1 MKVIIVGA
9 HGEAKE
15 LINRVSSGW
24 SISVIDLDQEKLRNF
39 TTNRQ
44 IDKIQGDATSSL
56 VLKKAGLDEAT
67 AIVTLTLS
75 DEVNLE
81 ILKIAKQNDILRL
94 SSIINDSSNI
104 DKFKEL
110 DVELV
115 EPDILL
121 ARRFEH
127 ILEPRRVVSQA
138 FAGGRAEALEIEIS
152 SDSPV
157 RGKKLREIGSDY
169 YIVGA
174 LLRKGK
180 VIIPHGDTEIET
192 GDLVTIVLQSGAFS
206 NVINLFSGSESRFPL
221 EFGKDIVVVLD
232 NEKNLKY
239 LSESEFFI
247 RNTKA
252 TSLKLIT
259 KEDLFD
265 NNLESTEETLKA
277 VLKDQEFDITY
288 KNKISNKDLENYKG
302 ITVVER
308 KENDKG
314 KSYGEGWHTD
324 SSYLEKTPKYTCLM
338 GKIVKKDQGQT
349 LFASQLASYEALD
362 QETKDKIQNLV
373 GIFSSAGPISVTRLE
388 REAERGTGKSKD
400 FVAEHQIVKKV
411 GTRKTLYLSP
421 GHTIAIKNLPEKES
435 KDLLKYLF
443 NHQTKKEFQNS
454 FFWEKNTIV
463 IWDNHSVIHSATPFQ
478 GRRMMH
484 RIILDA

>member
-15 LINRVSSGW
+15 LINRISSGW
-24 SISVIDLDQEKLRNF
+24 SISVVDLDQEKLRNF

-81 ILKIAKQNDILRL
+81 ILKIAKENDILRL
-94 SSIINDSSNI
+94 SSIINDSANI

-180 VIIPHGDTEIET
+180 VIIPHGDTEIKT

-232 NEKNLKY
+232 NEKNLKN

-288 KNKISNKDLENYKG
+288 RNKISNKDLENFINENSIGTIFYPVEESISKSKIKSLISIANKSKIPILFSRSTYPYKTIG
-302 ITVVER
+302 LLINDNFDENSSNSIAFDLSSTMSAKLAGVIINQPTFLQSDGEQKVSDTVQKLQDLALSHEV
-308 KENDKG
+308 KLDFENF
-314 KSYGEGWHTD
+314 EGNEAKIFTD
-324 SSYLEKTPKYTCLM
+324 QTSSYDLSII
-338 GKIVKKDQGQT
+338 GSNS
-349 LFASQLASYEALD
+349 SQSWQDRKVIEFVS
-362 QETKDKIQNLV
+362 TNSN
-373 GIFSSAGPISVTRLE
+373 SSL
-388 REAERGTGKSKD
+388 
-400 FVAEHQIVKKV
+400 
-411 GTRKTLYLSP
+411 LYIP
-421 GHTIAIKNLPEKES
+421 
-435 KDLLKYLF
+435 
-443 NHQTKKEFQNS
+443 
-454 FFWEKNTIV
+454 
-463 IWDNHSVIHSATPFQ
+463 
-478 GRRMMH
+478 R
-484 RIILDA
+484 

>member
-81 ILKIAKQNDILRL
+81 ILNIAKQNNILRL
-94 SSIINDSSNI
+94 SSIINESSNAG
-104 DKFKEL
+104 KFKEL

-192 GDLVTIVLQSGAFS
+192 GDLVTVVLQSGAFS

-232 NEKNLKY
+232 DEKNLKN

-252 TSLKLIT
+252 TSLKVLT
-259 KEDLFD
+259 KQDLFD
-265 NNLESTEETLKA
+265 NNLETTEETLKA

-288 KNKISNKDLENYKG
+288 KNKITVKDLENFM
-302 ITVVER
+302 
-308 KENDKG
+308 KENSIGTIFYPVMDG
-314 KSYGEGWHTD
+314 TAKSKIKSLISIANKTKVPILFSRTTYPYKTSGLLINDNFDEN
-324 SSYLEKTPKYTCLM
+324 SSNSIAFDLSSTMSAK
-338 GKIVKKDQGQT
+338 
-349 LFASQLASYEALD
+349 
-362 QETKDKIQNLV
+362 LV
-373 GIFSSAGPISVTRLE
+373 GVIINQPKFLQSEGENKVSNTVQKLQDLALSNEVQL
-388 REAERGTGKSKD
+388 D
-400 FVAEHQIVKKV
+400 FVNFEGNEAKI
-411 GTRKTLYLSP
+411 
-421 GHTIAIKNLPEKES
+421 
-435 KDLLKYLF
+435 F
-443 NHQTKKEFQNS
+443 
-454 FFWEKNTIV
+454 
-463 IWDNHSVIHSATPFQ
+463 
-478 GRRMMH
+478 
-484 RIILDA
+484 

>member
-81 ILKIAKQNDILRL
+81 ILKIAKQNNILRL
-94 SSIINDSSNI
+94 SSIINDSSHI

-232 NEKNLKY
+232 NEKNLKN

-277 VLKDQEFDITY
+277 VLKDQEFDVTY
-288 KNKISNKDLENYKG
+288 KNKISNKDLENFINENSIGTIFYPVDDSISKSKIKSLISIANKSKIPVLFSRSTYPYKTIG
-302 ITVVER
+302 LLINDNFDENSSNAIAFDLSSTMSAKLVGVIINQPTFLQSDGEQKVSDTVQKLQDLALSHEVQLDF
-308 KENDKG
+308 ENF
-314 KSYGEGWHTD
+314 EGNEAKIFTD
-324 SSYLEKTPKYTCLM
+324 QTSSYDLSII
-338 GKIVKKDQGQT
+338 GSNS
-349 LFASQLASYEALD
+349 SQSWQDRKVIEFVS
-362 QETKDKIQNLV
+362 TNSN
-373 GIFSSAGPISVTRLE
+373 SSV
-388 REAERGTGKSKD
+388 
-400 FVAEHQIVKKV
+400 
-411 GTRKTLYLSP
+411 LYIP
-421 GHTIAIKNLPEKES
+421 
-435 KDLLKYLF
+435 
-443 NHQTKKEFQNS
+443 
-454 FFWEKNTIV
+454 
-463 IWDNHSVIHSATPFQ
+463 
-478 GRRMMH
+478 R
-484 RIILDA
+484 

>member
-81 ILKIAKQNDILRL
+81 ILKIAKQNNILRL
-94 SSIINDSSNI
+94 SSIINDSSHI

-232 NEKNLKY
+232 NEKNLKN

-288 KNKISNKDLENYKG
+288 KNKISNKDLENFTNENSIGTIFYPVEDSISKSKIKSLISIANKSKIPVLFSRSTYPYKTIG
-302 ITVVER
+302 LLINDNFNENSSNAIAFDLSSTMSAKLVGVIINQPTFLQSDGEQKVSDTVQKLQDLALSHEVQLDF
-308 KENDKG
+308 ENF
-314 KSYGEGWHTD
+314 EGNEAKIFTD
-324 SSYLEKTPKYTCLM
+324 QTSSYDLSII
-338 GKIVKKDQGQT
+338 GSNS
-349 LFASQLASYEALD
+349 SQSWQDRKVIEFVS
-362 QETKDKIQNLV
+362 TNSN
-373 GIFSSAGPISVTRLE
+373 SSV
-388 REAERGTGKSKD
+388 
-400 FVAEHQIVKKV
+400 
-411 GTRKTLYLSP
+411 LYIP
-421 GHTIAIKNLPEKES
+421 
-435 KDLLKYLF
+435 
-443 NHQTKKEFQNS
+443 
-454 FFWEKNTIV
+454 
-463 IWDNHSVIHSATPFQ
+463 
-478 GRRMMH
+478 R
-484 RIILDA
+484 

>member
-232 NEKNLKY
+232 NEKNLKN

-288 KNKISNKDLENYKG
+288 KNKISNKDLENFINENSIGTIFYPVEDSISKSKIKSLISIANKSKIPVLFSRSTYPYKTIG
-302 ITVVER
+302 LLINDNFDENSSNAIAFDLSSTMSAKLAGVIINQPTFLQSDGEQKVSDTVQKLQDLALSHEVQLDF
-308 KENDKG
+308 ENF
-314 KSYGEGWHTD
+314 EGNEAKIFTD
-324 SSYLEKTPKYTCLM
+324 QTSSYDLSII
-338 GKIVKKDQGQT
+338 GSNS
-349 LFASQLASYEALD
+349 SQSWQDRKVIEFVS
-362 QETKDKIQNLV
+362 TNSN
-373 GIFSSAGPISVTRLE
+373 SSV
-388 REAERGTGKSKD
+388 
-400 FVAEHQIVKKV
+400 
-411 GTRKTLYLSP
+411 LYIP
-421 GHTIAIKNLPEKES
+421 
-435 KDLLKYLF
+435 
-443 NHQTKKEFQNS
+443 
-454 FFWEKNTIV
+454 
-463 IWDNHSVIHSATPFQ
+463 
-478 GRRMMH
+478 R
-484 RIILDA
+484 

>member
-1 MKVIIVGA
+1 VKVIIVGA

-81 ILKIAKQNDILRL
+81 ILKIAKQNNILRL
-94 SSIINDSSNI
+94 SSIINDSSHI

-232 NEKNLKY
+232 NEKNLKN

-288 KNKISNKDLENYKG
+288 KNKISNKDLENFINENSIGTIFYPVEDSISKSKIKSLISIANKSKIPVLFSRSTYPYKTIG
-302 ITVVER
+302 LLINDNFDENSSNSIAFDLSSTMSAKLVGVIINQPTFLQSDGEQKVSDTVQKLQDLALSHEVQLDF
-308 KENDKG
+308 ENF
-314 KSYGEGWHTD
+314 EGNEAKIFTD
-324 SSYLEKTPKYTCLM
+324 QTSSYDLSII
-338 GKIVKKDQGQT
+338 GSNS
-349 LFASQLASYEALD
+349 SQSWQDRKVIEFVS
-362 QETKDKIQNLV
+362 TNSN
-373 GIFSSAGPISVTRLE
+373 SSV
-388 REAERGTGKSKD
+388 
-400 FVAEHQIVKKV
+400 
-411 GTRKTLYLSP
+411 LYIP
-421 GHTIAIKNLPEKES
+421 
-435 KDLLKYLF
+435 
-443 NHQTKKEFQNS
+443 
-454 FFWEKNTIV
+454 
-463 IWDNHSVIHSATPFQ
+463 
-478 GRRMMH
+478 R
-484 RIILDA
+484 

>member
-1 MKVIIVGA
+1 VKVIIVGA

-56 VLKKAGLDEAT
+56 VLKKAGLDEAS
-67 AIVTLTLS
+67 AIITLTLS

-94 SSIINDSSNI
+94 SSIINDSSNV

-206 NVINLFSGSESRFPL
+206 SVINLFSGSESRFPL
-221 EFGKDIVVVLD
+221 EFGKDIAVVLD
-232 NEKNLKY
+232 NEKNLKN

-259 KEDLFD
+259 KEDLFE

-288 KNKISNKDLENYKG
+288 KNKISNKDLENFVNENSIGTIFYP
-302 ITVVER
+302 VE
-308 KENDKG
+308 
-314 KSYGEGWHTD
+314 D
-324 SSYLEKTPKYTCLM
+324 S
-338 GKIVKKDQGQT
+338 
-349 LFASQLASYEALD
+349 
-362 QETKDKIQNLV
+362 
-373 GIFSSAGPISVTRLE
+373 IS
-388 REAERGTGKSKD
+388 KSKIKSLISIANKSKVPILFSRSTYPYKTIGLLINDNFNESSSNSIAFDLSSTMSAKLAGVIINQPKFLQSEGEQKVSNTVQKLQDLALSHEVQLD
-400 FVAEHQIVKKV
+400 FENFEGNEAKIFTDQTSGYDLSIIGSNSSQSWQDRKV
-411 GTRKTLYLSP
+411 IEFVSTNSNSSVLYIP
-421 GHTIAIKNLPEKES
+421 
-435 KDLLKYLF
+435 
-443 NHQTKKEFQNS
+443 
-454 FFWEKNTIV
+454 
-463 IWDNHSVIHSATPFQ
+463 
-478 GRRMMH
+478 R
-484 RIILDA
+484 

>member
-232 NEKNLKY
+232 NEKNLKN

-288 KNKISNKDLENYKG
+288 KNKISNKDLENFINENSIGTIFYPVEDSISKSKIKSLISIANKSKIPILFSRSTYPYKTIG
-302 ITVVER
+302 LLINDNFDENSSNAIAFDLSSTMSAKLAGVIINQPTFLQSDGEQKVSDTVQKLQDLALSHEVQLDF
-308 KENDKG
+308 ENF
-314 KSYGEGWHTD
+314 EGNEAKIFTD
-324 SSYLEKTPKYTCLM
+324 QTSSYDLSII
-338 GKIVKKDQGQT
+338 GSNS
-349 LFASQLASYEALD
+349 SQSWQDRKVIEFVS
-362 QETKDKIQNLV
+362 TNSN
-373 GIFSSAGPISVTRLE
+373 SSV
-388 REAERGTGKSKD
+388 
-400 FVAEHQIVKKV
+400 
-411 GTRKTLYLSP
+411 LYIP
-421 GHTIAIKNLPEKES
+421 
-435 KDLLKYLF
+435 
-443 NHQTKKEFQNS
+443 
-454 FFWEKNTIV
+454 
-463 IWDNHSVIHSATPFQ
+463 
-478 GRRMMH
+478 R
-484 RIILDA
+484 

>member
-67 AIVTLTLS
+67 AIITLTLS

-94 SSIINDSSNI
+94 SSIINDSSNV

-206 NVINLFSGSESRFPL
+206 SVINLFSGSESRFPL

-232 NEKNLKY
+232 NEKNLKN

-259 KEDLFD
+259 KEDLFE

-288 KNKISNKDLENYKG
+288 KNKISNKDLENFVNENSIGTIFYP
-302 ITVVER
+302 VE
-308 KENDKG
+308 
-314 KSYGEGWHTD
+314 D
-324 SSYLEKTPKYTCLM
+324 S
-338 GKIVKKDQGQT
+338 
-349 LFASQLASYEALD
+349 
-362 QETKDKIQNLV
+362 
-373 GIFSSAGPISVTRLE
+373 IS
-388 REAERGTGKSKD
+388 KSKIKSLIGVANKSKVPILFSRSTYPYKTIGLLINDNFNESSSNSIAFDLSSTMSAKLAGVIINQPKFLQSEGEQKVSNTVQKLQDLALSHEVQLD
-400 FVAEHQIVKKV
+400 FENFEGNEAKIFTDQTSGYDLSIIGSNSSQSWQDRKV
-411 GTRKTLYLSP
+411 IEFVSTNSNSSVLYIP
-421 GHTIAIKNLPEKES
+421 
-435 KDLLKYLF
+435 
-443 NHQTKKEFQNS
+443 
-454 FFWEKNTIV
+454 
-463 IWDNHSVIHSATPFQ
+463 
-478 GRRMMH
+478 R
-484 RIILDA
+484 

>member
-67 AIVTLTLS
+67 AIITLTLS
-75 DEVNLE
+75 DEVNME

-94 SSIINDSSNI
+94 SSIINDSSNV

-110 DVELV
+110 DIELV

-206 NVINLFSGSESRFPL
+206 SVINLFSGSESRFPL

-232 NEKNLKY
+232 NEKNLKN

-259 KEDLFD
+259 KEDLFE
-265 NNLESTEETLKA
+265 NNLESTEDTLKA

-288 KNKISNKDLENYKG
+288 KNKISNKDLENFVNENSIGTIFYP
-302 ITVVER
+302 VE
-308 KENDKG
+308 
-314 KSYGEGWHTD
+314 D
-324 SSYLEKTPKYTCLM
+324 S
-338 GKIVKKDQGQT
+338 
-349 LFASQLASYEALD
+349 
-362 QETKDKIQNLV
+362 
-373 GIFSSAGPISVTRLE
+373 IS
-388 REAERGTGKSKD
+388 KSKIKSLISIANKSKVPILFSRSTYPYKTIGLLINDNFNENSSNSIAFDLSSTMSAKLAGVIINQPKFLQSEGEQKVSNTVQKLQDLALSHEVQLD
-400 FVAEHQIVKKV
+400 FENFEGNEAKIFTNQTSGYDLSIIGSNSSQSWQDRKV
-411 GTRKTLYLSP
+411 IEFVSINSNSSVLYIP
-421 GHTIAIKNLPEKES
+421 
-435 KDLLKYLF
+435 
-443 NHQTKKEFQNS
+443 
-454 FFWEKNTIV
+454 
-463 IWDNHSVIHSATPFQ
+463 
-478 GRRMMH
+478 R
-484 RIILDA
+484 

>member
-24 SISVIDLDQEKLRNF
+24 SISVVDLDQEKLRNF

-94 SSIINDSSNI
+94 SSIINDSANF

-180 VIIPHGDTEIET
+180 VIIPHGDTEIQT

-232 NEKNLKY
+232 NEKNLKN

-288 KNKISNKDLENYKG
+288 RNKISNKDLENFINENSIGTIFYP
-302 ITVVER
+302 VE
-308 KENDKG
+308 E
-314 KSYGEGWHTD
+314 S
-324 SSYLEKTPKYTCLM
+324 
-338 GKIVKKDQGQT
+338 
-349 LFASQLASYEALD
+349 
-362 QETKDKIQNLV
+362 
-373 GIFSSAGPISVTRLE
+373 IS
-388 REAERGTGKSKD
+388 KSKLKSLISIANKSKIPILFSRSTYPYKTIGLLINDNFDENSSNSIAFDLSSTMSAKLAGVIINQPTFLQSDGEQKVSDTVQKLQDLALSHEVQLD
-400 FVAEHQIVKKV
+400 FENFEGNEAKIFTDQTSNYDLSIIGSNSSQSWQDRKV
-411 GTRKTLYLSP
+411 IEFVSTNSNSSLLYIP
-421 GHTIAIKNLPEKES
+421 
-435 KDLLKYLF
+435 
-443 NHQTKKEFQNS
+443 
-454 FFWEKNTIV
+454 
-463 IWDNHSVIHSATPFQ
+463 
-478 GRRMMH
+478 R
-484 RIILDA
+484 

>member
-81 ILKIAKQNDILRL
+81 ILKIAKQNNILRL
-94 SSIINDSSNI
+94 SSIINDSSHI

-232 NEKNLKY
+232 NEKNLKN

-288 KNKISNKDLENYKG
+288 KNKISNKDLENFTNENSIGTIFYPVEDSISKSKIKSLISIANKSKIPVLFSRSTYPYKTIG
-302 ITVVER
+302 LLINDNFDENSSNAIAFDLSSTMSAKLVGVIINQPTFLQSDGEQKVSDTVQKLQDLALSHEVQLDF
-308 KENDKG
+308 ENF
-314 KSYGEGWHTD
+314 EGNEAKIFTD
-324 SSYLEKTPKYTCLM
+324 QTSSYDLSII
-338 GKIVKKDQGQT
+338 GSNS
-349 LFASQLASYEALD
+349 SQSWQDRKVIEFVS
-362 QETKDKIQNLV
+362 TNSN
-373 GIFSSAGPISVTRLE
+373 SSV
-388 REAERGTGKSKD
+388 
-400 FVAEHQIVKKV
+400 
-411 GTRKTLYLSP
+411 LYIP
-421 GHTIAIKNLPEKES
+421 
-435 KDLLKYLF
+435 
-443 NHQTKKEFQNS
+443 
-454 FFWEKNTIV
+454 
-463 IWDNHSVIHSATPFQ
+463 
-478 GRRMMH
+478 R
-484 RIILDA
+484 

>member
-81 ILKIAKQNDILRL
+81 ILKIAKQNNILRL
-94 SSIINDSSNI
+94 SSIINDSSHI

-232 NEKNLKY
+232 NEKNLKN

-288 KNKISNKDLENYKG
+288 KNKISNRDLENFINENSIGTIFYPVEDSISKSKIKSLISIANKSKIPVLFSRSTYPYKTIG
-302 ITVVER
+302 LLINDNFDENSSNAIAFDLSSTMSAKLVGVIINQPTFLQSDGEQKVSDTVQKLQDLALSHEVQLDF
-308 KENDKG
+308 ENF
-314 KSYGEGWHTD
+314 EGNEAKIFTD
-324 SSYLEKTPKYTCLM
+324 QTSSYDLSII
-338 GKIVKKDQGQT
+338 GSNS
-349 LFASQLASYEALD
+349 SQSWQDRKVIEFVS
-362 QETKDKIQNLV
+362 TNSN
-373 GIFSSAGPISVTRLE
+373 SSV
-388 REAERGTGKSKD
+388 
-400 FVAEHQIVKKV
+400 
-411 GTRKTLYLSP
+411 LYIP
-421 GHTIAIKNLPEKES
+421 
-435 KDLLKYLF
+435 
-443 NHQTKKEFQNS
+443 
-454 FFWEKNTIV
+454 
-463 IWDNHSVIHSATPFQ
+463 
-478 GRRMMH
+478 R
-484 RIILDA
+484 

>member
-1 MKVIIVGA
+1 VKVIIVGA

-81 ILKIAKQNDILRL
+81 ILKIAKQNNILRL
-94 SSIINDSSNI
+94 SSIINDSSHI

-232 NEKNLKY
+232 NEKNLKN

-288 KNKISNKDLENYKG
+288 KNKISNKDLENFINENSIGTIFYPVEDSISKSKIKSLISIANKSKIPVLFSRSTYPYKTIG
-302 ITVVER
+302 LLINDNFD
-308 KENDKG
+308 ENSSNAIAFDLSSTMSAKLVG
-314 KSYGEGWHTD
+314 VIINQPTFLQSDGEQKVSDIVQKLQDLALSHEVQLDFENFEGNEAKIFTD
-324 SSYLEKTPKYTCLM
+324 QTSSYDLSII
-338 GKIVKKDQGQT
+338 GSNS
-349 LFASQLASYEALD
+349 SQSWQDRKVIEFVS
-362 QETKDKIQNLV
+362 TNSN
-373 GIFSSAGPISVTRLE
+373 SSV
-388 REAERGTGKSKD
+388 
-400 FVAEHQIVKKV
+400 
-411 GTRKTLYLSP
+411 LYIP
-421 GHTIAIKNLPEKES
+421 
-435 KDLLKYLF
+435 
-443 NHQTKKEFQNS
+443 
-454 FFWEKNTIV
+454 
-463 IWDNHSVIHSATPFQ
+463 
-478 GRRMMH
+478 R
-484 RIILDA
+484 

>member
-1 MKVIIVGA
+1 VKVIIVGA

-81 ILKIAKQNDILRL
+81 ILKIAKQNNILRL
-94 SSIINDSSNI
+94 SSIINDSSHI

-232 NEKNLKY
+232 NEKNLKN

-288 KNKISNKDLENYKG
+288 KNKISNKDLENFINENSIGTIFYPVEDSISKSKIKSLISIANKSKIPVLFSRSTYPYKNIG
-302 ITVVER
+302 LLINDNFGENSSNAIAFDLSSTMSAKLVGVIINQPTFLQSDGEQKVSDTVQKLQDLALSHEVQLDF
-308 KENDKG
+308 ENF
-314 KSYGEGWHTD
+314 EGNEAKIFTD
-324 SSYLEKTPKYTCLM
+324 QTSSYDLSII
-338 GKIVKKDQGQT
+338 GSNS
-349 LFASQLASYEALD
+349 SQSWQDRKVIEFVSANS
-362 QETKDKIQNLV
+362 N
-373 GIFSSAGPISVTRLE
+373 SSL
-388 REAERGTGKSKD
+388 
-400 FVAEHQIVKKV
+400 
-411 GTRKTLYLSP
+411 LYIP
-421 GHTIAIKNLPEKES
+421 
-435 KDLLKYLF
+435 
-443 NHQTKKEFQNS
+443 
-454 FFWEKNTIV
+454 
-463 IWDNHSVIHSATPFQ
+463 
-478 GRRMMH
+478 R
-484 RIILDA
+484 

>member
-94 SSIINDSSNI
+94 SSIINDSSHI

-232 NEKNLKY
+232 NEKNLKN

-288 KNKISNKDLENYKG
+288 KNKISNKDLENFINENSIGTIFYPVEDSISKSKIKSLISIANKSKIPVLFSRSTYPYKTIG
-302 ITVVER
+302 LLINDNFDENSSNAIAFDLSSTMSAKLVGVIINQPTFLQSDGEQKVSDTVQKLQDLALSHEVQLDF
-308 KENDKG
+308 ENF
-314 KSYGEGWHTD
+314 EGNEAKIFTD
-324 SSYLEKTPKYTCLM
+324 QTSSYDLSII
-338 GKIVKKDQGQT
+338 GSNS
-349 LFASQLASYEALD
+349 SQSWQDRKVIEFVS
-362 QETKDKIQNLV
+362 TNSN
-373 GIFSSAGPISVTRLE
+373 SSV
-388 REAERGTGKSKD
+388 
-400 FVAEHQIVKKV
+400 
-411 GTRKTLYLSP
+411 LYIP
-421 GHTIAIKNLPEKES
+421 
-435 KDLLKYLF
+435 
-443 NHQTKKEFQNS
+443 
-454 FFWEKNTIV
+454 
-463 IWDNHSVIHSATPFQ
+463 
-478 GRRMMH
+478 R
-484 RIILDA
+484 

>member
-24 SISVIDLDQEKLRNF
+24 SISVVDLDQEKLRNF

-94 SSIINDSSNI
+94 SSIINDSANF

-232 NEKNLKY
+232 NEKNLKN

-288 KNKISNKDLENYKG
+288 RNKITNKDLENFINENSIGTIFYPVEESISKSKIKSLISIANKSKIPILFSRSTYPYKTIG
-302 ITVVER
+302 LLINDNFDENSSNSIAFDLSSTMSAKLAGVIINQPTFLQSDGEQKVSDTVQKLQDLALSHEVQLDF
-308 KENDKG
+308 ENF
-314 KSYGEGWHTD
+314 EGNEAKIFTD
-324 SSYLEKTPKYTCLM
+324 QTSSYDLSII
-338 GKIVKKDQGQT
+338 GSNS
-349 LFASQLASYEALD
+349 SQSWQDRKVIEFVS
-362 QETKDKIQNLV
+362 TNSN
-373 GIFSSAGPISVTRLE
+373 SSL
-388 REAERGTGKSKD
+388 
-400 FVAEHQIVKKV
+400 
-411 GTRKTLYLSP
+411 LYIP
-421 GHTIAIKNLPEKES
+421 
-435 KDLLKYLF
+435 
-443 NHQTKKEFQNS
+443 
-454 FFWEKNTIV
+454 
-463 IWDNHSVIHSATPFQ
+463 
-478 GRRMMH
+478 R
-484 RIILDA
+484 

>member
-81 ILKIAKQNDILRL
+81 ILKIAKQNNILRL
-94 SSIINDSSNI
+94 SSIINDSSHI

-232 NEKNLKY
+232 NEKNLKN

-288 KNKISNKDLENYKG
+288 KNKISNKDLENFINENSIGTIFYPVEDSISKSKIKSLISIANKSKIPVLFSRSTYPYKTIG
-302 ITVVER
+302 LLINDNFDENSSNSIAFDLSSTMSAKLVGVIINQPTFLQSDGEQKVSDTVQKLQDLALSHEVQLDF
-308 KENDKG
+308 ENF
-314 KSYGEGWHTD
+314 EGNEAKIFTD
-324 SSYLEKTPKYTCLM
+324 QTSSYDLSII
-338 GKIVKKDQGQT
+338 GSNS
-349 LFASQLASYEALD
+349 SQSWQDRKVIEFVSANS
-362 QETKDKIQNLV
+362 N
-373 GIFSSAGPISVTRLE
+373 SSL
-388 REAERGTGKSKD
+388 
-400 FVAEHQIVKKV
+400 
-411 GTRKTLYLSP
+411 LYIP
-421 GHTIAIKNLPEKES
+421 
-435 KDLLKYLF
+435 
-443 NHQTKKEFQNS
+443 
-454 FFWEKNTIV
+454 
-463 IWDNHSVIHSATPFQ
+463 
-478 GRRMMH
+478 R
-484 RIILDA
+484 

>member
-81 ILKIAKQNDILRL
+81 ILKIAKQNNILRL
-94 SSIINDSSNI
+94 SSIINDSSHI

-232 NEKNLKY
+232 NEKNLKN

-288 KNKISNKDLENYKG
+288 KNKISNKDLENFINENSIGTIFYPVEDSISKSKIKSLISIANKSKIPVLFSRSTYPYKTIG
-302 ITVVER
+302 LLI
-308 KENDKG
+308 NDNF
-314 KSYGEGWHTD
+314 D
-324 SSYLEKTPKYTCLM
+324 QNSSNAIAFDLSSTMSAK
-338 GKIVKKDQGQT
+338 
-349 LFASQLASYEALD
+349 
-362 QETKDKIQNLV
+362 LV
-373 GIFSSAGPISVTRLE
+373 GVIINQPTFLQSDGEQKVSDTVQKLQDLALSHEVQLDFENFEGNEAKIFTDQTSGYDLSIIGSNSSQSWQDRKVIEFVSTNSNSSV
-388 REAERGTGKSKD
+388 
-400 FVAEHQIVKKV
+400 
-411 GTRKTLYLSP
+411 LYIP
-421 GHTIAIKNLPEKES
+421 
-435 KDLLKYLF
+435 
-443 NHQTKKEFQNS
+443 
-454 FFWEKNTIV
+454 
-463 IWDNHSVIHSATPFQ
+463 
-478 GRRMMH
+478 R
-484 RIILDA
+484 

>member
-15 LINRVSSGW
+15 LINRISSGW

-67 AIVTLTLS
+67 AIITLTLS
-75 DEVNLE
+75 DEVNME

-94 SSIINDSSNI
+94 SSIINDSSNV

-110 DVELV
+110 DIELV

-206 NVINLFSGSESRFPL
+206 SVINLFSGSESRFPL

-232 NEKNLKY
+232 NEKNLKN

-259 KEDLFD
+259 KEDLFE
-265 NNLESTEETLKA
+265 NNLESTEDTLKA
-277 VLKDQEFDITY
+277 VL
-288 KNKISNKDLENYKG
+288 
-302 ITVVER
+302 
-308 KENDKG
+308 
-314 KSYGEGWHTD
+314 
-324 SSYLEKTPKYTCLM
+324 
-338 GKIVKKDQGQT
+338 
-349 LFASQLASYEALD
+349 
-362 QETKDKIQNLV
+362 
-373 GIFSSAGPISVTRLE
+373 
-388 REAERGTGKSKD
+388 
-400 FVAEHQIVKKV
+400 
-411 GTRKTLYLSP
+411 
-421 GHTIAIKNLPEKES
+421 
-435 KDLLKYLF
+435 
-443 NHQTKKEFQNS
+443 
-454 FFWEKNTIV
+454 
-463 IWDNHSVIHSATPFQ
+463 
-478 GRRMMH
+478 
-484 RIILDA
+484 

>member
-81 ILKIAKQNDILRL
+81 ILKIAKQNNILRL
-94 SSIINDSSNI
+94 SSIINDSSHI

-115 EPDILL
+115 EPNILL

-232 NEKNLKY
+232 NEKNLKN

-288 KNKISNKDLENYKG
+288 KNKISNKDLENFTNENSIGTIFYPVEDSISKSKIKSLISIANKSKIPVLFSRSTYPYKTIG
-302 ITVVER
+302 LLINDNFDENNSNAIAFDLSSTMSAKLVGVIINQPTFLQSDGEQKVSDTVQKLQDLALSHEVQLDF
-308 KENDKG
+308 ENF
-314 KSYGEGWHTD
+314 EGNEAKIFTD
-324 SSYLEKTPKYTCLM
+324 QTSSYDLSII
-338 GKIVKKDQGQT
+338 GSNS
-349 LFASQLASYEALD
+349 SQSWQDRKVIEFVS
-362 QETKDKIQNLV
+362 TNSN
-373 GIFSSAGPISVTRLE
+373 SSV
-388 REAERGTGKSKD
+388 
-400 FVAEHQIVKKV
+400 
-411 GTRKTLYLSP
+411 LYIP
-421 GHTIAIKNLPEKES
+421 
-435 KDLLKYLF
+435 
-443 NHQTKKEFQNS
+443 
-454 FFWEKNTIV
+454 
-463 IWDNHSVIHSATPFQ
+463 
-478 GRRMMH
+478 R
-484 RIILDA
+484 

>member
-15 LINRVSSGW
+15 LINRISSGW
-24 SISVIDLDQEKLRNF
+24 SISVVDLDQEKLRNF

-94 SSIINDSSNI
+94 SSIINDSANI

-180 VIIPHGDTEIET
+180 VIIPHGDTEIKT

-232 NEKNLKY
+232 NEKNLKN

-288 KNKISNKDLENYKG
+288 KNKISNKDLENFINENSIGTIFYPVEESISKSKIKSLISIANKSKIPVLFSRSTYPYKTIG
-302 ITVVER
+302 LLINDNFDENSSNSIAFDLSSTMSAKLAGVIINQPTFLQSDGEQKVSDTVQKLQDLALSHEV
-308 KENDKG
+308 KLDFENF
-314 KSYGEGWHTD
+314 EGNEAKIFTD
-324 SSYLEKTPKYTCLM
+324 QTSSYDLSII
-338 GKIVKKDQGQT
+338 GSNS
-349 LFASQLASYEALD
+349 SQSWQDRKVIEFVS
-362 QETKDKIQNLV
+362 TNSN
-373 GIFSSAGPISVTRLE
+373 SS
-388 REAERGTGKSKD
+388 
-400 FVAEHQIVKKV
+400 
-411 GTRKTLYLSP
+411 
-421 GHTIAIKNLPEKES
+421 
-435 KDLLKYLF
+435 LLC
-443 NHQTKKEFQNS
+443 
-454 FFWEKNTIV
+454 I
-463 IWDNHSVIHSATPFQ
+463 P
-478 GRRMMH
+478 R
-484 RIILDA
+484 

>member
-24 SISVIDLDQEKLRNF
+24 SISVIDLDQEQLRNF

-81 ILKIAKQNDILRL
+81 ILNIAKQNNILRL
-94 SSIINDSSNI
+94 SSIINDISNEN
-104 DKFKEL
+104 KYKEL
-110 DVELV
+110 EVELV

-138 FAGGRAEALEIEIS
+138 FAGGRAEAIEIEIS

-192 GDLVTIVLQSGAFS
+192 GDLVTVVLQSGAFA

-221 EFGKDIVVVLD
+221 EFGKDIVVILD
-232 NEKNLKY
+232 NEKNLKN

-252 TSLKLIT
+252 TSLKVIT

-265 NNLESTEETLKA
+265 NNLETTEETLKA

-288 KNKISNKDLENYKG
+288 KSKITNKDLEIFIKENSIGTIFYPVEENVAKSKIKSLIGVANKTKIPILFSRSTYPYKTIG
-302 ITVVER
+302 LLINDNFHQNSPNSVAFDLSSTMSAKLAGVVINQPKFLQSEGER
-308 KENDKG
+308 KVSSSVQKLQDLALSNEVQLDFETFEGNEAKIFTDKTSDFDLSIIG
-314 KSYGEGWHTD
+314 
-324 SSYLEKTPKYTCLM
+324 SSSSQSWQDR
-338 GKIVKKDQGQT
+338 KIIEFVST
-349 LFASQLASYEALD
+349 
-362 QETKDKIQNLV
+362 N
-373 GIFSSAGPISVTRLE
+373 SSSSV
-388 REAERGTGKSKD
+388 
-400 FVAEHQIVKKV
+400 
-411 GTRKTLYLSP
+411 LYIP
-421 GHTIAIKNLPEKES
+421 
-435 KDLLKYLF
+435 
-443 NHQTKKEFQNS
+443 
-454 FFWEKNTIV
+454 
-463 IWDNHSVIHSATPFQ
+463 
-478 GRRMMH
+478 R
-484 RIILDA
+484 

>member
-81 ILKIAKQNDILRL
+81 ILKIAKQNNILRL
-94 SSIINDSSNI
+94 SSIINDSSHI

-206 NVINLFSGSESRFPL
+206 SVINLFSGSESRFPL

-232 NEKNLKY
+232 NEKNLKN

-288 KNKISNKDLENYKG
+288 KNKISNKDLENFINENSIGTIFYPVEDSISKSKIKSLISIANKSKIPVLFSRSTYPYKTIG
-302 ITVVER
+302 LLINDNFDENSSNAIAFDLSSTMSAKLVGVIINQPTFLQSDGEQKVSDTVQKLQDLALSHEVQLDF
-308 KENDKG
+308 ENF
-314 KSYGEGWHTD
+314 EGNEAKIFTD
-324 SSYLEKTPKYTCLM
+324 QTSSYDLSII
-338 GKIVKKDQGQT
+338 GSNS
-349 LFASQLASYEALD
+349 SQSWQDRKVIEFVS
-362 QETKDKIQNLV
+362 TNSN
-373 GIFSSAGPISVTRLE
+373 SSV
-388 REAERGTGKSKD
+388 
-400 FVAEHQIVKKV
+400 
-411 GTRKTLYLSP
+411 LYIP
-421 GHTIAIKNLPEKES
+421 
-435 KDLLKYLF
+435 
-443 NHQTKKEFQNS
+443 
-454 FFWEKNTIV
+454 
-463 IWDNHSVIHSATPFQ
+463 
-478 GRRMMH
+478 R
-484 RIILDA
+484 

>member
-24 SISVIDLDQEKLRNF
+24 SISVVDLDQEKLRNF

-94 SSIINDSSNI
+94 SSIINDSANF

-232 NEKNLKY
+232 NEKNLKN

-288 KNKISNKDLENYKG
+288 RNKISNKDLENFINENSIGTIFYP
-302 ITVVER
+302 VE
-308 KENDKG
+308 E
-314 KSYGEGWHTD
+314 S
-324 SSYLEKTPKYTCLM
+324 
-338 GKIVKKDQGQT
+338 
-349 LFASQLASYEALD
+349 
-362 QETKDKIQNLV
+362 
-373 GIFSSAGPISVTRLE
+373 IS
-388 REAERGTGKSKD
+388 KSKIKSLISIANKSKIPILFSRSTYPYKTIGLLINDNFDENSSNSIAFDLSSTMSAKLAGVIINQPTFLQSDGEQKVSDTIQKLQDLALSHEVQLD
-400 FVAEHQIVKKV
+400 FENFEGNEAKIFTDQTSNYDLSIIGSNSSQSWQDRKV
-411 GTRKTLYLSP
+411 IEFVSTNSNSSLLYIP
-421 GHTIAIKNLPEKES
+421 
-435 KDLLKYLF
+435 
-443 NHQTKKEFQNS
+443 
-454 FFWEKNTIV
+454 
-463 IWDNHSVIHSATPFQ
+463 
-478 GRRMMH
+478 R
-484 RIILDA
+484 

>member
-67 AIVTLTLS
+67 AIITLTLS

-94 SSIINDSSNI
+94 SSIINDSSNV

-232 NEKNLKY
+232 NEKNLKN

-288 KNKISNKDLENYKG
+288 KNKISNKDLENFTNENSIGTIFYPVEDSISKSKIKSLISIANKSKIPVLFSRSTYPYKTIG
-302 ITVVER
+302 LLINDNFDENSSNAIAFDLSSTMSAKLVGVIINQPTFLQSDGEQKVSDTVQKLQDLALSHEVQLDF
-308 KENDKG
+308 ENF
-314 KSYGEGWHTD
+314 EGNEAKIFTD
-324 SSYLEKTPKYTCLM
+324 QTSSYDLSII
-338 GKIVKKDQGQT
+338 GSNS
-349 LFASQLASYEALD
+349 SQSWQDRKVIEFVS
-362 QETKDKIQNLV
+362 TNSN
-373 GIFSSAGPISVTRLE
+373 SSV
-388 REAERGTGKSKD
+388 
-400 FVAEHQIVKKV
+400 
-411 GTRKTLYLSP
+411 LYIP
-421 GHTIAIKNLPEKES
+421 
-435 KDLLKYLF
+435 
-443 NHQTKKEFQNS
+443 
-454 FFWEKNTIV
+454 
-463 IWDNHSVIHSATPFQ
+463 
-478 GRRMMH
+478 R
-484 RIILDA
+484 